1 MNEKVTFYLYYM
13 QSGLTCQARFL
24 SRISVSYFALELL
37 HIPRFFIFVEMVLPA
52 AYIANNRFIFAVA
65 PPEGA
70 HGLGAVI
77 NLLALGHD
85 DHFMAPVAPAY
96 VVGALDTVNTHKK
109 LL

>member
-1 MNEKVTFYLYYM
+1 MVHVPVPPVFFATF
-13 QSGLTCQARFL
+13 
-24 SRISVSYFALELL
+24 
-37 HIPRFFIFVEMVLPA
+37 
-52 AYIANNRFIFAVA
+52 IAVNRFIFAVA
-65 PPEGA
+65 PPDGA

-96 VVGALDTVNTHKK
+96 VVGALDTVNTHKT